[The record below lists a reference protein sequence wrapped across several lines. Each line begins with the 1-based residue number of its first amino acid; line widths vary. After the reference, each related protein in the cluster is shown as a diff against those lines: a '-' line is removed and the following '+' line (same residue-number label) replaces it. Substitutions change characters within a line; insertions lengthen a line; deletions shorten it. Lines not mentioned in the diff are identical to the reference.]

1 MPRLPE
7 LEPNA
12 FSLDQKRVHDNITNG
27 PRGSVRGPFAALLH
41 NPDIAEYVQAMGI
54 SLRFNGILPGHLR
67 ELAILIT
74 ARYWDAEYEWA
85 SHAPIAEKEGLSSA
99 VINAIAENQQ
109 PNFSNDDEKIVHNFC
124 RELHE
129 KHTVSNATYDA
140 TTTFLGH
147 EGVIELTV
155 LSGYYT
161 IISMILNTFQVSAP
175 KGSSK
180 LA

>member
-1 MPRLPE
+1 MPRLPK
-7 LEPNA
+7 LEPIA
-12 FSLDQKRVHDNITNG
+12 FSPDQQRVHDNIANG

-41 NPDIAEYVQAMGI
+41 NPGIAEHVQTMGI

-67 ELAILIT
+67 ELAILTT
-74 ARYWDAEYEWA
+74 ARYWGAEYEWA
-85 SHAPIAEKEGLSSA
+85 SHAPIAKKEGLSSA
-99 VINAIAENQQ
+99 VIKAIAENQQ
-109 PNFSNDDEKIVHNFC
+109 PDFSNDDEKIVYNFC

-129 KHTVSNATYDA
+129 KHTVSNASYDA
-140 TTTFLGH
+140 TTAVLSH
-147 EGVIELTV
+147 EGVVELTV

-175 KGSSK
+175 KGRSK

>member
-1 MPRLPE
+1 MPRLPK
-7 LEPNA
+7 LEPIA
-12 FSLDQKRVHDNITNG
+12 FSPDQQRVHDNIANG

-41 NPDIAEYVQAMGI
+41 NPGIAEHVQTMGI

-67 ELAILIT
+67 ELAILTT
-74 ARYWDAEYEWA
+74 ARYWGAEYEWG
-85 SHAPIAEKEGLSSA
+85 SHAPIAKKEGLSSA
-99 VINAIAENQQ
+99 VIKAIAENQQ
-109 PNFSNDDEKIVHNFC
+109 PDFSNDDEKIVYNFC

-129 KHTVSNATYDA
+129 KHTVSNASYDA
-140 TTTFLGH
+140 TTAVLSH
-147 EGVIELTV
+147 EGVVELTV

-175 KGSSK
+175 KGRSK